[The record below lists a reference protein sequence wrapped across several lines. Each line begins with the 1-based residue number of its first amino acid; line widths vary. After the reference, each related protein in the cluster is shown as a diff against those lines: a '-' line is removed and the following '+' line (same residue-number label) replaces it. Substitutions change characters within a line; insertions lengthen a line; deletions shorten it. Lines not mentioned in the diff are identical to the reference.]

1 MVDQVTTL
9 ADPAPTP
16 DIAQLKLLPEF
27 QDVTV
32 EKRKKSYLIGGVS
45 YQRVT
50 TALNIID
57 KPGLKYWAVNK
68 ALESVHDWLDGPDAE
83 NTDAMLAWAKG
94 APDRTKNEAA
104 DRGTETH
111 SLVERIINEGP
122 QVREEVPE
130 ELLPAVDGAV
140 AYLKDYDITVI
151 ATEQT
156 VWSTSLKVAGTFD
169 GIGFMGDKLIIFDW
183 KRSKNIYWNFALQLG
198 AYAKMLGELTG
209 AVPAEAHVV
218 RLAQD
223 EGPLYEVEVLTELD
237 AAYSA
242 YLAALALHRAG
253 KTKWRA
259 SEPS

>member
-1 MVDQVTTL
+1 MSKSSGDFKTL
-9 ADPAPTP
+9 HQIVKAARDSLDENAW
-16 DIAQLKLLPEF
+16 D
-27 QDVTV
+27 
-32 EKRKKSYLIGGVS
+32 YLIGGVS
-45 YQRVT
+45 FQRVT

-57 KPGLKYWAVNK
+57 KPGLQYWAVNQ
-68 ALESVHDWLDGPDAE
+68 ALDSVRDWREERDTKDMLD
-83 NTDAMLAWAKG
+83 WAKG
-94 APDRTKNEAA
+94 APGRTSTAAA

-111 SLVERIINEGP
+111 ALVERIINEGP

-140 AYLKDYDITVI
+140 AYLKDYEITVI

-156 VWSTSLKVAGTFD
+156 VWSESLKVAGTFD

-209 AVPAEAHVV
+209 AVPAEAHGV

-253 KTKWRA
+253 KTKWWA